1 MTREEFIKQRCEID
15 KITEEEFEEI
25 YRVVECNCG
34 KPYCKDFRCFDL
46 DDLLKE
52 NQELKNQLEEHKNIY
67 IKKVNNFLAENV
79 EPDPEDLYMAELE
92 QRAMDCE
99 LMEMQQKEFV
109 KYLENEIE
117 NQKSEIFENSLT
129 SEDINLYI
137 MRVKLLKCEEILSK
151 YKEIIG
157 GKDEIK

>member
-1 MTREEFIKQRCEID
+1 MTNEELENYMKTVNSNFDSHIEKGTIEMSNEYYNLLEEKMARL
-15 KITEEEFEEI
+15 IT
-25 YRVVECNCG
+25 
-34 KPYCKDFRCFDL
+34 
-46 DDLLKE
+46 E

-99 LMEMQQKEFV
+99 LMEMQQKEFI
-109 KYLENEIE
+109 KYLEDYI
-117 NQKSEIFENSLT
+117 NSLKKEYGNYVNDNY
-129 SEDINLYI
+129 SEEYG
-137 MRVKLLKCEEILSK
+137 RYYTAKEILQK

-157 GKDEIK
+157 DVKNENNNV